1 MKFLENKMG
10 NKTNK
15 VDKLYK
21 KMLKEK
27 SGEERMMMGF
37 SMFQFSTKILL
48 SSLKEKSPAG
58 DLKKNIFTRLYGNDF
73 DDKKKEEIIKYLSS
87 Q

>member
-1 MKFLENKMG
+1 MKFLGNKMG

-21 KMLKEK
+21 KMLREK

-48 SSLKEKSPAG
+48 SSLKEKSPAR
-58 DLKKNIFTRLYGNDF
+58 DLKRNIFIRLYGNDF
-73 DDKKKEEIIKYLSS
+73 DDKKKKEIIKYLSS

>member
-1 MKFLENKMG
+1 MG

-21 KMLKEK
+21 KMLREK

>member
-1 MKFLENKMG
+1 MKFLGNKMG

-21 KMLKEK
+21 KMLREK

-48 SSLKEKSPAG
+48 SSLKEKSPAR
-58 DLKKNIFTRLYGNDF
+58 DLKRNIFTRLYGNDF
-73 DDKKKEEIIKYLSS
+73 DDKKKKEIIKYLSS